1 MNVLFYTSYEP
12 VPSHGGVEKV
22 TYRVAEGLK
31 QFYGYKSFCLYKN
44 KAGNLPEGI
53 FVDSQQLPLEDLHT
67 FINLYVKEN
76 SIDIIVIQGRY
87 EMIDTFR
94 GAANGAKILY
104 VHHSDPSYEYDTFNL
119 GYSLYKIKYSSLKN
133 KIHYCRHVIFYPIYK
148 YIFRHHLRKD
158 LLKIY
163 KSTDKMALISQ
174 PAIKKYISFA
184 GLNDSADISYINN
197 PLSFDTFAN
206 KEDLQ
211 NKKKQVL
218 IVARMEERTKK
229 LTKALRI
236 WKLLSNNEKISDW
249 KLVIVGDGVDLN
261 NYKEIV
267 KKQNIQRI
275 EFVGAAESYKYFC
288 ESSLFFMT
296 SISEAWGM
304 TLTEAMQTGC
314 VPIAFDSYAAIR
326 DIIDSD
332 KTGIIVKYGDLKTYA
347 SCAMS
352 LMLDK
357 EKRNQIAMNA
367 VESSRR
373 FEISQICHRWKGL
386 IDNTINE

>member
-1 MNVLFYTSYEP
+1 MNILFYTSFEP
-12 VPSHGGVEKV
+12 TPTHGGVEHV
-22 TYRVAEGLK
+22 TFRVAEGLK
-31 QFYGYKSFCLYKN
+31 VRFGYHSFSLYKE
-44 KAGNLPEGI
+44 KVGRLPEGA
-53 FVDSQQLPLEDLHT
+53 FEDAQQLPLEDT
-67 FINLYVKEN
+67 PAFISNYCREKSV
-76 SIDIIVIQGRY
+76 DVIVIQGRSD
-87 EMIDTFR
+87 MIDTFR
-94 GAANGAKILY
+94 EGVPHIKLLY
-104 VHHSDPSYEYDTFNL
+104 IHHSDPTYEYDTFNIDN
-119 GYSLYKIKYSSLKN
+119 SLYKLRFGDFSQSLTQ
-133 KIHYCRHVIFYPIYK
+133 IRHIGLYPIYK
-148 YIFRHHLRKD
+148 YLFRKQ
-158 LLKIY
+158 LKERLNRIY
-163 KSTDKMALISQ
+163 NTTDKMALISQ

-206 KEDLQ
+206 KDDLL
-211 NKKKQVL
+211 NKRKQVL

-236 WKLLSNNEKISDW
+236 WKILSKNEKIRDW

-267 KKQNIQRI
+267 KRQNIQRI
-275 EFVGAAESYKYFC
+275 EFVGAAEPYKYFC

-373 FEISQICHRWKGL
+373 FEISQICHRWKEL